1 MSIKNC
7 LSLILGAAIFVS
19 YHPLVAI
26 AEPSFQRDYDYKTPL
41 PQTGRVT
48 IRRLL
53 EDLPAEN
60 LFEKCPTRSKLQD
73 FAESSNV
80 LVMICRDQVNTLQK
94 YWIQKDKRTE
104 EIVRL
109 KALDEPRMESVLF
122 QNGDNS
128 LYLYGDGLGL
138 INAYLESY
146 NEQTKQGIGEALLYH
161 YNEFYTE
168 EYLATQRQREMR
180 NSNR

>member
-7 LSLILGAAIFVS
+7 LNFILGAAIVAS
-19 YHPLVAI
+19 YQPMAAI
-26 AEPSFQRDYDYKTPL
+26 AEPSFKRDYGYKTPL
-41 PQTGRVT
+41 PQTGKVT
-48 IRRLL
+48 VRRLL
-53 EDLPAEN
+53 KDLPAKN
-60 LFEKCPTRSKLQD
+60 LFEKCPTRSNLQD
-73 FAESSNV
+73 FAESSNF

-94 YWIQKDKRTE
+94 YWIQKDKRTG

-109 KALDEPRMESVLF
+109 KALDKPRMEPVLF

-138 INAYLESY
+138 INAYVESY

-161 YNEFYTE
+161 YNKFYTE
-168 EYLATQRQREMR
+168 EYLARQRQREMK
-180 NSNR
+180 NPNK